1 MFTKTKG
8 TAGSNGDISLI
19 ASAINE
25 HVTSLDQQHIVIAGT
40 EDLNGADAHDGY
52 ENATVNSTEIEV
64 VDTPSRSTAWRRLFH
79 SMLVLLYIL
88 LIIIAYFNTSNAFHI
103 FSWMSIFFSLSYV
116 ACVVDTLAFSTQLCY
131 HTMEY
136 TFMNGVSYNYIPHKI
151 NVHEDKPWDSISH
164 LSHIRGS
171 SIYKWHTVLL
181 MLGSFSMLSSTITK
195 MFHLE
200 TNTTQQRVAVY
211 CLLCASIGGLIL
223 ANTEVYIS
231 PSFSRNVNLCSDYVH
246 TFGAFCFL
254 IIGNLAFTMYNG
266 FHWMGNVLLASAIF
280 VLILYFVVRMI
291 EPQRNLASADDK
303 YEKWVHNMS
312 RINIGLEV
320 LSFVPCTIA
329 WSAIMYQFGEK

>member
-171 SIYKWHTVLL
+171 SISKWHSVLM
-181 MLGSFSMLSSTITK
+181 MLGSFSILSGAITK
-195 MFHLE
+195 LFKLE
-200 TNTTQQRVAVY
+200 TNTTQQVIGVY
-211 CLLCASIGGLIL
+211 CLLSAAIGGIIL
-223 ANTEVYIS
+223 ANVEVYVS
-231 PSFSRNVNLCSDYVH
+231 PSFSRKHNICSDVVH
-246 TFGAFCFL
+246 TFGAFCYA
-254 IIGNLAFTMYNG
+254 IIGNLAFALYNN
-266 FHWMGNVLLASAIF
+266 FNFIGNCLFFLTISL
-280 VLILYFVVRMI
+280 LILYRVARKVQR
-291 EPQRNLASADDK
+291 ERNLASVDNK
-303 YEKWVHNMS
+303 YEAWTHNMS
-312 RINIGLEV
+312 RINIALEV
-320 LSFVPCTIA
+320 
-329 WSAIMYQFGEK
+329 SAIIPSAIAMCGVVYQFGHF